1 MNRHYFEGFLNT
13 QNTLENHSK
22 PSTTHKSTA
31 KKNNKRPNLV
41 LAFYSEFPYQLY
53 YAQKSSS
60 RCKKKIQFFFKI
72 ESIIRSGIY
81 FNVLGRSRH
90 PQRSA
95 FKSRNDLIH
104 VRKKTISNLNQ
115 GRHLKKWQNHK
126 QFQLIRIFISISS
139 MRLIRQQKLS
149 FCNRQ
154 NEPALF

>member
-31 KKNNKRPNLV
+31 KKKTISDQTLCSHFTASFLTSCIMHKNPV
-41 LAFYSEFPYQLY
+41 QDV
-53 YAQKSSS
+53 
-60 RCKKKIQFFFKI
+60 KKKIQFFFKI

-126 QFQLIRIFISISS
+126 QF
-139 MRLIRQQKLS
+139 
-149 FCNRQ
+149 
-154 NEPALF
+154 